1 MSFLRK
7 ITLSIFIFVMFL
19 GVSPFFVKADSDQ
32 ELVSFLETLI
42 TIGVIPSAK
51 ADLARTI
58 LNSALSDSSTRI
70 NRDLSKGSTGNDV
83 KLLQKILNTNPSTI
97 VASSGLGSSGNET
110 TYFGSATEAAVI
122 KFQNFYSFSPTGIV
136 AGVTRAKVNA
146 LLSIVTNAD
155 VPEAERPSV
164 DLKVNGQDDNVQVG
178 SGGTA
183 TILWTSANVT
193 SCVSGTNKIKPT
205 YGTESVTVVSY
216 TQFEMTCVGPKGI
229 VSDSVTVSVTNNAQT
244 VVPQNLVVLGN
255 NSELSSTTIII
266 VIPPATTTPNNPATT
281 TKNLTIKVNGQTNYA
296 TTTSSTSLAFGLGW
310 TSTGFTVCKFTS
322 NPIITNPIDVPIPS
336 TAITAGSAIITTS
349 PNAVGMITFTMAC
362 ATGTSAIN
370 TLNQNPVSSLS
381 PSTNLMIAT
390 STLSI
395 SNPLIPNNPA
405 TTTKSLNIYVNG
417 QTNYATTT
425 SSATTT
431 SVVSWSSTGLLICKA
446 TSNPTISGFSEAM
459 GYANGTTTITT
470 HFTSAGTAAY
480 TLVIA
485 CATGTA
491 TTSLLENPV
500 GTLIPSENLL
510 ISTSTLSIIYSP
522 VASSTSITGPDD
534 VAKIIGYGPVNYWMG
549 IDSASLAVQ
558 LSVNKLTTTHIEL
571 FSMGPTGDAT
581 PNYENPNNIRA
592 PLKTFITNMRAQ
604 NITTFIDFVNW
615 NFEGTNG
622 ICNSK
627 YTDAWFNSTL
637 DFLINEIG
645 TDKIILQVGG
655 EFGGECVAKAQRWND
670 IAFGPAGS
678 STNTASSTGKWKGMK
693 SWNKTGSPTSAPDPS
708 WFFDYHPCSITNY
721 GPDGAIVTTD
731 CGGILDAIGQ
741 GGNGMAFANTA
752 KLKAYACNVLKGGK
766 KGFIYYGYGHQTI
779 DSNAIIALGELV
791 NNIPTNCASLEEE
804 IPPGGPNN
812 TFGGLVTEVNEC
824 EVRCGGEGTVWQVV
838 IEPCKAGDTVA
849 ETAEYGVVTTTGYV
863 CMDEDPPEV
872 GETVLGEAV
881 HDDCGFCENDTS
893 GGYYIGGVT
902 GPLGTG
908 PGTDCDLVTPPTSQT
923 EGDGNGDGGGSN
935 WDWCGGA
942 WCYAVPGI
950 STIKLY
956 DDIGSGFGLW

>member
-446 TSNPTISGFSEAM
+446 TSNPTISGFSDVLVPTTGSKTLITHFASAGIASTTFIIACATGTSAINTLNQNPVSSLSPSTNLMISSATLNISNTNSATTTKSLNIYVNGQKSYSMTKSVASTTNIYSTLNWVSSGFTTCRGTSNPAISNFYEKALVTN
-459 GYANGTTTITT
+459 GSLIANVNPTINSGTTT
-470 HFTSAGTAAY
+470 FS
-480 TLVIA
+480 IA

-491 TTSLLENPV
+491 AVATLNQNLVSN
-500 GTLIPSENLL
+500 LIPSTNLMVA
-510 ISTSTLSIIYSP
+510 TSTLYLLLST
-522 VASSTSITGPDD
+522 SSTDTTATGT
-534 VAKIIGYGPVNYWMG
+534 AT
-549 IDSASLAVQ
+549 STA
-558 LSVNKLTTTHIEL
+558 TTTY
-571 FSMGPTGDAT
+571 
-581 PNYENPNNIRA
+581 NYDPILN
-592 PLKTFITNMRAQ
+592 Q
-604 NITTFIDFVNW
+604 TTDLDFVQVYS
-615 NFEGTNG
+615 EG
-622 ICNSK
+622 
-627 YTDAWFNSTL
+627 L
-637 DFLINEIG
+637 DCLSPIKNLSYNVVSI
-645 TDKIILQVGG
+645 
-655 EFGGECVAKAQRWND
+655 
-670 IAFGPAGS
+670 S
-678 STNTASSTGKWKGMK
+678 S
-693 SWNKTGSPTSAPDPS
+693 
-708 WFFDYHPCSITNY
+708 
-721 GPDGAIVTTD
+721 
-731 CGGILDAIGQ
+731 
-741 GGNGMAFANTA
+741 
-752 KLKAYACNVLKGGK
+752 
-766 KGFIYYGYGHQTI
+766 
-779 DSNAIIALGELV
+779 
-791 NNIPTNCASLEEE
+791 
-804 IPPGGPNN
+804 
-812 TFGGLVTEVNEC
+812 
-824 EVRCGGEGTVWQVV
+824 
-838 IEPCKAGDTVA
+838 
-849 ETAEYGVVTTTGYV
+849 
-863 CMDEDPPEV
+863 
-872 GETVLGEAV
+872 
-881 HDDCGFCENDTS
+881 
-893 GGYYIGGVT
+893 
-902 GPLGTG
+902 
-908 PGTDCDLVTPPTSQT
+908 
-923 EGDGNGDGGGSN
+923 
-935 WDWCGGA
+935 
-942 WCYAVPGI
+942 
-950 STIKLY
+950 STIKRYIWVMGESQLV
-956 DDIGSGFGLW
+956 DNMGGALVGNIIGDGDGSGATFEPPYSMLTTGQIVYLALGDEVKCLVYGKGKEILRAYMTAQGEDWVKDQENSTTTNP